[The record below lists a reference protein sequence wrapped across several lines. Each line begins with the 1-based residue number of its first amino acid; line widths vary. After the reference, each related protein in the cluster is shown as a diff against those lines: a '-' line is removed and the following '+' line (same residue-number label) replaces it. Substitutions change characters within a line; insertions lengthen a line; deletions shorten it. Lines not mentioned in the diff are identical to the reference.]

1 MVMVEWKMMM
11 LRNSVLTNRKLAS
24 LIKAKA
30 CFSLLASYTRVKI
43 SWLRWRKFKFR
54 QFDIL
59 KNRELTKIILGGQ
72 ADNDE

>member
-1 MVMVEWKMMM
+1 MIKNDDDGDGGLEDDNVED
-11 LRNSVLTNRKLAS
+11 LCAGQ
-24 LIKAKA
+24 
-30 CFSLLASYTRVKI
+30 RVKI

>member
-1 MVMVEWKMMM
+1 MMMMVMVEWKMMM

-43 SWLRWRKFKFR
+43 S
-54 QFDIL
+54 
-59 KNRELTKIILGGQ
+59 
-72 ADNDE
+72 